1 MHQSIPVVDVFA
13 GPGGLSEGFSSFVD
27 DTDMGHPFQVALS
40 AEKDE
45 HAIRTLR
52 LRAFFRWFV
61 YINRELGVPKVYV
74 DYVTARNNKDK
85 KHDAIFL
92 SIMLCEEE
100 SLEDVLGKHPSKW
113 ESFKN
118 TYQQELSNILEAVR
132 FARLDA
138 MHIELGKTEVDLEV
152 EIRERLKSGFGKSN
166 QPFVLIGGPPCQAY
180 SHAGRS
186 RRKGNVTAHLN
197 EKTGE
202 YEQDKDPRSWLY
214 KEYLKILE
222 HSKPAI
228 FIMENVRG
236 MLTAELTDKSG
247 KKEKAWKM
255 IVKDLHAPVL
265 ALEERD
271 SCELK
276 DRYVVCSLENSDYF
290 YDGSEESLERLEKN
304 SKLLLINTAE
314 HGVPQR
320 RERVILL
327 GVRMD
332 LLEGL
337 DCESVLK
344 ELVFLDASGVD
355 CNSTVH
361 QAIGDLPPHYSRL
374 SSKFVGDGAR
384 PKKIPKKDSVSRK
397 QWKELVLEYLEV
409 LVNGVAEAKKE
420 GRDNDLFQQNVACE
434 RYAQIEKILLDV
446 DEDIFNN
453 PTCEEVKH
461 PWKIHGVAKDNRALA
476 NWYSSHWVG
485 HGILNHEARRH
496 MDTDILRYL
505 YSSAYAFVS
514 AQVNA
519 QYDRPVLRDQVNLK
533 EFQNTAPSLLVPD
546 HKNQESFVDRF
557 KVQRAEKPSSTVTSH
572 ISKDGH
578 HFIHPDPYQSRSL
591 TVREAARLQTFPDS
605 YFFEGE
611 PTHQYV
617 QVGNAVPPL
626 LANKIA
632 AVVSRLWSRLVI

>member
-1 MHQSIPVVDVFA
+1 MHQSIPVVDIFA

-27 DTDMGHPFQVALS
+27 DSDMGYPFQVVLS

-61 YINRELGVPKVYV
+61 YIKKELGVPKLYV
-74 DYVTARNNKDK
+74 DYVTAKNNKDK

-92 SIMLCEEE
+92 FNMLCEEN
-100 SLEDVLGKHPSKW
+100 SLEDVLDKHPSKW
-113 ESFKN
+113 KSFQNK
-118 TYQQELSNILEAVR
+118 YQKELSNILEAVR

-138 MHIELGKTEVDLEV
+138 MHIELGETEVDLEI
-152 EIRERLKSGFGKSN
+152 EIRERLQSGFSQTN

-180 SHAGRS
+180 SSAGRS
-186 RRKGNVTAHLN
+186 RRKGRVTAHLN
-197 EKTGE
+197 EKTGK

-228 FIMENVRG
+228 FVMENVRG
-236 MLTAELTDKSG
+236 MLSAELTNKSG

-255 IVKDLHAPVL
+255 IVKDLHSPVL
-265 ALEERD
+265 ALGESD
-271 SCELK
+271 SCKLEE
-276 DRYVVCSLENSDYF
+276 RYVVCSLEDSQNF
-290 YDGSEESLERLEKN
+290 YDGSEDSLERLEKN
-304 SKLLLINTAE
+304 SRSLLINTAE
-314 HGVPQR
+314 HGVPQK

-332 LLEGL
+332 LVEGQDHAAL
-337 DCESVLK
+337 LK
-344 ELVFLDASGVD
+344 ELVFLDALEVD
-355 CNSTVH
+355 SKSSVH
-361 QAIGDLPPHYSRL
+361 QAIGDLPSHYSRL
-374 SSKFVGDGAR
+374 SSKFVGNGAR
-384 PKKIPKKDSVSRK
+384 PKKISKKDSVCRE
-397 QWKELVLEYLEV
+397 QWKGLVLEHLEV
-409 LVNGVAEAKKE
+409 LVNGVAEAKRE
-420 GRDNDLFQQNVACE
+420 ERGSDLFQKGVACE
-434 RYAQIEKILLDV
+434 LYEEIEKILLDV
-446 DEDIFNN
+446 DDDIVGNAS
-453 PTCEEVKH
+453 CENVLS
-461 PWKIHGVAKDNRALA
+461 PWKKHGKADQNRTLA
-476 NWYSSHWVG
+476 QWYSAHWNDGGV
-485 HGILNHEARRH
+485 LNHEARRH

-505 YSSAYAFVS
+505 YSSSYAFVS
-514 AQVNA
+514 SQINA
-519 QYDRPVLRDQVNLK
+519 QYERPVVRDQVNLQ
-533 EFQNTAPSLLVPD
+533 EFKNVAPSLLVPD
-546 HKNQESFVDRF
+546 HKNQKSFVDRF
-557 KVQRAEKPSSTVTSH
+557 KVQRAERPSSTVTCH

-578 HFIHPDPYQSRSL
+578 HFIHPDPYQCRSL

-632 AVVSRLWSRLVI
+632 AVVNRLWKALVV